1 MPDPRRTES
10 GPPRAA
16 RILVSGV
23 QLFYLEQGQG
33 PAVIFL
39 HGLGSAAEDWQ
50 LQFPAFAPRY
60 RVIAPDLRA
69 HGQSEAGPFYWTIQ
83 TLADEVAQLLAE
95 LQAGPAHVVGL
106 SLGGCV
112 AQTLALRQPA
122 LVRSLTLVNSFARLR
137 PAGQRGARRMLKRL
151 WLLAFAPMTANA
163 AYIASGVFPKPE
175 QAGLRAAATL
185 RLSRNSRR
193 TYLAAIR
200 ALLAFDLRAQLPA
213 LRCPTLVIAGDRDTT
228 VALAAKEEQQRLI
241 PGAQLVVVA
250 DSGHATPY
258 DQADLFNQTVMDF
271 IQRHEL

>member
-1 MPDPRRTES
+1 MPDLRRAGS
-10 GPPRAA
+10 DPPRAA
-16 RILVSGV
+16 RILVNGL

-33 PAVIFL
+33 PALIFL

-69 HGQSEAGPFYWTIQ
+69 HGQSEAGPSWWTIEM
-83 TLADEVAQLLAE
+83 LAGEVAQLLE
-95 LQAGPAHVVGL
+95 KLQAAPAHVVGL

-112 AQTLALRQPA
+112 AQALALRQPA
-122 LVRSLTLVNSFARLR
+122 LVRSLTLVNSFARFR

-151 WLLAFAPMTANA
+151 WLLAFAPMTATA

-175 QAGLRAAATL
+175 QARLRAAATL
-185 RLSRNSRR
+185 RLSQNRRR
-193 TYLAAIR
+193 TYFAAIR
-200 ALLAFDLRAQLPA
+200 ALLTFDLRAQLPA
-213 LRCPTLVIAGDRDTT
+213 LRCPALIIAGDHDTT

-241 PGAQLVVVA
+241 PGAQLIVVA

-258 DQADLFNQTVMDF
+258 DQADLFNQSVMDF
-271 IQRHEL
+271 IQNHEP